1 MTDSPLSCVNLSVRF
16 GEFSAVSD
24 ANTVTA
30 LIGPNGAGK
39 TTILNSLSGQQLPT
53 AGRISLLGRDV
64 TRTSAHQRA
73 KLGLGRSFQIMSV
86 FSEDSV
92 EDNLRTAGQRI
103 HMAFPSLWRS
113 PVDIGPLNSQVDEM
127 LELIGL
133 SSRRRDKAGLLSHGE
148 QRALE
153 IGLSVMSKPTVL
165 LLDEPLAGIG
175 HSELN
180 AFMDLLRR
188 VCSTRTVVLV
198 EHNMDAVMKLSQSI
212 VVLTGG
218 RVLARG
224 SPVEIQTNPKVRE
237 AYLG

>member
-1 MTDSPLSCVNLSVRF
+1 
-16 GEFSAVSD
+16 
-24 ANTVTA
+24 
-30 LIGPNGAGK
+30 
-39 TTILNSLSGQQLPT
+39 
-53 AGRISLLGRDV
+53 
-64 TRTSAHQRA
+64 
-73 KLGLGRSFQIMSV
+73 
-86 FSEDSV
+86 
-92 EDNLRTAGQRI
+92 
-103 HMAFPSLWRS
+103 MAFPSLWRS
-113 PVDIGPLNSQVDEM
+113 PVDVGPLSREVDEM
-127 LELIGL
+127 LGLIGL
-133 SSRRRDKAGLLSHGE
+133 SSRRKDKAGLLSHGE

-188 VCSTRTVVLV
+188 VCSNRTVVLV
-198 EHNMDAVMKLSQSI
+198 EHNMDAVMKLSQSV

-224 SPVEIQTNPKVRE
+224 NPAEIQTNPKVRE